1 MPRTLRYVIPLDRH
15 AAILATDPP
24 GARMRAWGDL
34 TNEVYAETGAAPDDT
49 IVFYD
54 ANEREVGSCVGSGDS
69 P

>member
-24 GARMRAWGDL
+24 GARMRAWGDFI
-34 TNEVYAETGAAPDDT
+34 NEVYAETGAGPGDT

-54 ANEREVGSCVGSGDS
+54 ANERQVGTACSGWDE
-69 P
+69 